1 MRVLI
6 VKTSSMGDVLHTLPA
21 LTDAAQAI
29 PGIRFDWVV
38 EEGFA
43 QIPSWHESVERV
55 IPVAI
60 RRWRKAWF
68 SAPIKAERQAFREA
82 VQAVKYDAIIDAQ
95 GLVKSAAL
103 VTRLAHG
110 VKHGMDW
117 QTAREPLASLFYN
130 RRHHIAKQQHA
141 VERTRELFAKSL
153 GYAGAFFWTKFGQI
167 QTGIQR
173 KRTMLDNT
181 RLRIAIQKS
190 GRLSEDSRELLS
202 RCGIKV
208 NLHTQRLIALAE
220 NMPIDILR
228 VRDDDIPGLVMDG
241 VVDLGI
247 IGENVLEE
255 ELLSRRAQGE
265 DPRYFTLRRLD
276 FGGCRLSLA
285 TPVDEAW
292 NGPAALD
299 GKRIATSYPHLL
311 KRYLDQ
317 KGISFKSCL
326 LNGSVEVAPRAGLAD
341 AICDLVSTGATL
353 EANGLREVEV
363 IYRSKACLIQRDGE
377 MADAKQQLIDRL
389 LTRIQ
394 GVIQARESKY
404 IMMHAPTERLEE
416 VVALLPGA
424 ERPTILPLAGDK
436 QRVAMHMVSS
446 ETLFWETMEK
456 LKALG
461 ASSILVLPIEKMME

>member
-1 MRVLI
+1 MITLWGRNNSTNVKKVLW
-6 VKTSSMGDVLHTLPA
+6 TLEELDLPFNQIMA
-21 LTDAAQAI
+21 GMAFGVNKEADYLAMNPNGLVPLLRDDETDATLWESNTIVRYLAAQ
-29 PGIRFDWVV
+29 
-38 EEGFA
+38 
-43 QIPSWHESVERV
+43 
-55 IPVAI
+55 
-60 RRWRKAWF
+60 
-68 SAPIKAERQAFREA
+68 
-82 VQAVKYDAIIDAQ
+82 Y
-95 GLVKSAAL
+95 
-103 VTRLAHG
+103 
-110 VKHGMDW
+110 
-117 QTAREPLASLFYN
+117 
-130 RRHHIAKQQHA
+130 
-141 VERTRELFAKSL
+141 
-153 GYAGAFFWTKFGQI
+153 GQ
-167 QTGIQR
+167 
-173 KRTMLDNT
+173 
-181 RLRIAIQKS
+181 
-190 GRLSEDSRELLS
+190 GRLW
-202 RCGIKV
+202 V
-208 NLHTQRLIALAE
+208 E
-220 NMPIDILR
+220 NPA
-228 VRDDDIPGLVMDG
+228 
-241 VVDLGI
+241 
-247 IGENVLEE
+247 
-255 ELLSRRAQGE
+255 RRAQGE
-265 DPRYFTLRRLD
+265 NPRYFTLRRLD